1 MNLKSFNK
9 KITVS
14 INPTYL
20 CNFRCDFCYL
30 TTKQLSDKNKV
41 AINEIDLRL
50 KEIISNNY
58 DIDHVDL
65 YGGEIALL
73 SQSYLEELDQVLQDN
88 GDPTINI
95 ITNLS
100 KINPFFLR
108 EHIDI
113 SVSFD
118 FDVREK
124 SDQVLNNILQ
134 FPKPIA
140 ILMLASKEL
149 LKKDVDLMIKTFN
162 SIQNIKSVEIK
173 PYSSN
178 QANSLDVT
186 NLDFEGF
193 IMKWL
198 KSSIP
203 KKFDFTNQR
212 LIELAQKKKN
222 NSFSDDHV
230 YITPTGKF
238 SVLEFDDK
246 GDEFFLELNSFQEY
260 LDWTKIEKERVLL
273 NKTCSQCEYLGH
285 CLTEHYRDVNS
296 LTDSCN
302 GFLNLITKA

>member
-1 MNLKSFNK
+1 MKSYNK

-30 TTKQLSDKNKV
+30 TPKQLSDKSKV
-41 AINEIDLRL
+41 TVNEIDLRL
-50 KEIISNNY
+50 KEISNFNY
-58 DIDHVDL
+58 EVDHVDL

-73 SQSYLEELDQVLQDN
+73 SQPYLEELDQVLQNN

-100 KINPFFLR
+100 KINPFFLK
-108 EHIDI
+108 EHVDI

-124 SDQVLNNILQ
+124 SDLVLNNILQ
-134 FPKPIA
+134 FPKPVA

-149 LKKDVDLMIKTFN
+149 IKKDVDLMIKTFN
-162 SIQNIKSVEIK
+162 SIRNIKSVEIK

-178 QANSLDVT
+178 QANSLDVS
-186 NLDFEGF
+186 NYNFEEF
-193 IMKWL
+193 ISKWL
-198 KSSIP
+198 HSAIP
-203 KKFDFTNQR
+203 KNFEFTNQR
-212 LIELAQKKKN
+212 LIEFAREKRN

-230 YITPTGKF
+230 YITPSGKF
-238 SVLEFDDK
+238 SVLEFDQK
-246 GDEFFLELNSFQEY
+246 GDEYFLELDNFQEY
-260 LDWTKIEKERVLL
+260 LNWTKVERERVSL
-273 NKTCSQCEYLGH
+273 NPVCSQCEYLGH
-285 CLTEHYRDVNS
+285 CLTEHYREVNS

-302 GFLNLITKA
+302 GFLNLITRA